1 MNFFN
6 CLLLITCASLL
17 SIGQLLFKLAA
28 GSFPPILSFN
38 SLLAFSLN
46 KHLIGALIIY
56 CFATFLWVWALSKMS
71 LSFAYPF
78 MALAFIIVPVLSF
91 LILDEPL
98 TISSLVGG
106 FVILIGLTIAVN

>member
-6 CLLLITCASLL
+6 YLLLISCVSLL

-28 GSFPPILSFN
+28 DSFPSIISFN
-38 SLLAFSLN
+38 SLLAFTLN
-46 KHLIGALIIY
+46 KHLISALIIY
-56 CFATFLWVWALSKMS
+56 GFATFLWVWALSKMS

-78 MALAFIIVPVLSF
+78 MALAFIIVPILSF

-106 FVILIGLTIAVN
+106 FVIIIGLTIAVN